1 MLPIEALEQ
10 AEFELNMMVSD
21 SGMQLVAA
29 KDAHKRNEMSEP
41 LLAQAFACHSTWKHA
56 HAIVKEQ
63 LDNTKVWR

>member
-10 AEFELNMMVSD
+10 AEFELNLMVSQ
-21 SGMQLVAA
+21 SGLELSMS
-29 KDAHKRNEMSEP
+29 KDKHLRNEMSEP
-41 LLAQAFACHSTWKHA
+41 LLAQAFAAHSTWKHA